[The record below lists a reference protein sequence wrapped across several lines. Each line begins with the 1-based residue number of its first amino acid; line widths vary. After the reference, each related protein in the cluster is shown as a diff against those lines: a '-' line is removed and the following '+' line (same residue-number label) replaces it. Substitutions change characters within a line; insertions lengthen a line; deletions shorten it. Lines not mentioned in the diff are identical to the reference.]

1 VSQLKLTFPLTH
13 HFFGLT
19 SKYKEPLLKEIHS
32 CFTYL
37 ELTYSEIMSMP
48 TWERRFHIN
57 QHSNKIE
64 KEREKQ
70 ENDEKNKDGKKI
82 ISGDILKQKL
92 KTNQI
97 PN

>member
-1 VSQLKLTFPLTH
+1 
-13 HFFGLT
+13 
-19 SKYKEPLLKEIHS
+19 
-32 CFTYL
+32 
-37 ELTYSEIMSMP
+37 MSMP